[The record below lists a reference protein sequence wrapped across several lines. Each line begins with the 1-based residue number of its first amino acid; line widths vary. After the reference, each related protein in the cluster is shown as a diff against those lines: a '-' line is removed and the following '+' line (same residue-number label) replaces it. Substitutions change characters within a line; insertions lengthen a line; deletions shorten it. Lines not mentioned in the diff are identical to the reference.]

1 VATVTLRP
9 VTPTLAE
16 VRVPLDSI
24 VAPVRAEIE
33 VSRSRFIADLAP
45 AADADAAGDA
55 VAAARREFH
64 AARHHCSAWVLGPD
78 GEQVR
83 ANDDGEPAGTAGAP
97 MLAVLRGAELTDV
110 VAVVTRY
117 FGGTLL
123 GAGGLVRAYG
133 DAVSAA
139 LAELQRAPRR
149 IVTHL
154 EVRVGHA
161 EGGRLEHLL
170 RHHVSE
176 LDGMVEPGTY
186 DAAGARFALVVPPE
200 ALDVLLATLAGSG
213 VDHTVEVR
221 GDELQAR

>member
-1 VATVTLRP
+1 MATARS
-9 VTPTLAE
+9 AE

-33 VSRSRFIADLAP
+33 VTRSRFVADLAP
-45 AADADAAGDA
+45 AADADAAGEA

-78 GEQVR
+78 GDEVR
-83 ANDDGEPAGTAGAP
+83 ASDDGEPAGTAGAP

-139 LAELQRAPRR
+139 LAEVRRAPRR
-149 IVTHL
+149 VVTHV

-161 EGGRLEHLL
+161 EAGRLEHLL
-170 RHHVSE
+170 RHHVGA
-176 LDGMVEPGTY
+176 LDGDIEPGTY
-186 DAAGARFALVVPPE
+186 DAAGARFALVVPPG
-200 ALDVLLATLAGSG
+200 AVDVLRATLAGSG
-213 VDHTVEVR
+213 VDHAVEVR

>member
-1 VATVTLRP
+1 
-9 VTPTLAE
+9 
-16 VRVPLDSI
+16 VPLDSI

-33 VSRSRFIADLAP
+33 VTRSRFIADLAP
-45 AADADAAGDA
+45 IDDVDTAAAA
-55 VAAARREFH
+55 VVAARREFH

-78 GEQVR
+78 GDEVR

-97 MLAVLRGAELTDV
+97 MLSVLRGAELTDV

-133 DAVSAA
+133 DAVAAA
-139 LAELQRAPRR
+139 LAAVTRAPRR

-154 EVRVGHA
+154 EVSAGHA
-161 EGGRLEHLL
+161 DAGRLEHLL
-170 RHHVSE
+170 RHHVAE
-176 LDGMVEPGTY
+176 LDGAVQPGTY
-186 DAAGARFALVVPPE
+186 DVAGARFALVVPPD
-200 ALDVLLATLAGSG
+200 AVDTLRATLAGSG
-213 VDHTVEVR
+213 VTHGLEVR